1 MREINISVDKLINS
15 LLNLSQT
22 EQICLLD
29 SCGVSHL
36 GSHLLV
42 AGIRPVKIL
51 ELNGDSGA
59 SLEQFQYETNKN
71 FASIFTIAYKFGLK
85 INNLDF
91 KENINLNFI
100 EPDIFAAFFDC
111 LIVFDYDMKKTF
123 LVGNIEKFDEIEN
136 LIFSIKDFKFIISD
150 SKSLIKSN
158 FSKNEYLE
166 KIEQIKELIRE
177 GKTYQSNLTQQLT
190 ADLSDELTPQS
201 IFYNLRKNHPAPF
214 SAFIKRN
221 EDFVISASPE
231 RFFQAIISQ
240 NESMK
245 STISTSP
252 IKGTRPR
259 GKHSDEDEKI
269 KNELLNS
276 EKDRAE
282 NIMIVDLLRNDL
294 GRVCKFGSVKVEK
307 LCELEKHPSLF
318 HLVSTVSGDLQ
329 ENIEISD
336 ILKAVFPCGSITG
349 APKISTMQIIEQ
361 LETFDRGLSMGAIGL
376 SIQNSDA
383 EFTHFP
389 VDSKYFDLSV
399 AIRTMV
405 LRENKAYFNV
415 GGGIVI
421 DSEPADEYEET
432 LTKAKALLS
441 AINGEID

>member
-15 LLNLSQT
+15 LLYLSQT
-22 EQICLLD
+22 EQISLLD
-29 SCGVSHL
+29 SCGISHL

-59 SLEQFQYETNKN
+59 SLEQFQNETNNN

-91 KENINLNFI
+91 KENINSNFI

-111 LIVFDYDMKKTF
+111 LIVFDYDSNKTF

-136 LIFSIKDFKFIISD
+136 LIFSVKDFKFESSD
-150 SKSLIKSN
+150 SKSSIRSN
-158 FSKNEYLE
+158 FSKNEYL
-166 KIEQIKELIRE
+166 KIIEQIKEFIRE
-177 GKTYQSNLTQQLT
+177 GKTYQTNLTQQLT

-214 SAFIKRN
+214 SAFIKRG

-231 RFFQAIISQ
+231 RFFQATISN

-259 GKHSDEDEKI
+259 GKNSIEDEKI

-294 GRVCKFGSVKVEK
+294 GRICKFGSVNVEK

-432 LTKAKALLS
+432 VTKAKALLS